1 MTIDLPGLPARLD
14 RVTSDLALFSATRPD
29 LTCLLLIDPMLD
41 SGMLDVIRQQG
52 GENVPVHAVPC
63 AILKQEPALCPQL
76 FELQADR
83 HADLIAHALRYALH
97 EQDPEQRSL
106 STGMSVCGLLFS
118 RVGGAE
124 TARHLAR
131 QTEVYNPVN
140 REASFLAFF
149 DRRVLPRLLDVCEPA
164 QWNQL
169 LKPIDHWFFIDRD
182 SEWVRLSHLPE
193 TPANEAINKAF
204 GPVTFT
210 TRQWKKLEQI
220 EWISQLTDLWLEES
234 PTLPNDFVR
243 RTWQLLDQ
251 AGKYGMTQKKD
262 AVTFVLH
269 GLRLGMDFHLHPRL
283 IKVLGAVAQGAS
295 YARESSKLSESDWE
309 ALTGQTRAVQINPA
323 APAA

>member
-1 MTIDLPGLPARLD
+1 MTIHLPDLPVRLD
-14 RVTSDLALFSATRPD
+14 RVTSDLALLSATRSD
-29 LTCLLLIDPMLD
+29 LTCLLLIDPLLD
-41 SGMLDVIRQQG
+41 GGMIDVIHQQAG
-52 GENVPVHAVPC
+52 QTVPVHKVPC

-106 STGMSVCGLLFS
+106 STGMSVCGVLFS
-118 RVGGAE
+118 RAGGAE

-131 QTEVYNPVN
+131 QTAVCNPMN
-140 REASFLAFF
+140 REPSFLGFF

-169 LKPIDHWFFIDRD
+169 LGPVEHWFFIDRE

-193 TPANEAINKAF
+193 THAHETINKLPF
-204 GPVTFT
+204 GSVTFT
-210 TRQWKKLEQI
+210 PRQWKKLEQI

-234 PTLPNDFVR
+234 TPLPNDFVR
-243 RTWQLLDQ
+243 RTWKLLDK
-251 AGKYGMTQKKD
+251 AGQYGIAQKKD
-262 AVTFVLH
+262 AVAFVLH
-269 GLRLGMDFHLHPRL
+269 GLRMGTDFHLHPRL
-283 IKVLGAVAQGAS
+283 SKVLDAVAQGAS

-309 ALTGQTRAVQINPA
+309 ALTGQTQPCK
-323 APAA
+323 